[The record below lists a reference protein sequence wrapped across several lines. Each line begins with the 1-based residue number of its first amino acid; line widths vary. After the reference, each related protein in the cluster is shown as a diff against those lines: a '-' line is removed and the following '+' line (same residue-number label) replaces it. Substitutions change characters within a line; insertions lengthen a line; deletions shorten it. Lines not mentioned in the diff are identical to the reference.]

1 MLVRTWNVFHGNA
14 VPRERRSY
22 LKQMVR
28 LASEDGPDVLCLQEI
43 PAWALSRLATWSG
56 MTAAAVDVAARPPL
70 GAWLGRWI
78 TRLDNARLRAA
89 FAGQGNAILVA
100 RHLDVLERKTIV
112 LNPLRLR
119 LDLARRLRLS
129 PAAQVR
135 WASERRI
142 CQRVLVGA
150 AGRAVVL
157 ANLHVSNH
165 PDLRLRD
172 AELERAFAFVGASQD
187 PTVFAGDFNRSPATS
202 SVFRGLVASGG
213 FEAAGAT
220 IDHVLV
226 RGAPASDP
234 LQWPEERRRVDGRLL
249 SDHAPVEVDVDL

>member
-43 PAWALSRLATWSG
+43 PAWALSRLAGWSG
-56 MTAAAVDVAARPPL
+56 MTAAAATVAARPPL

-78 TRLDNARLRAA
+78 TRVDNARLRAA

-100 RHLDVLERKTIV
+100 RHLEPLERRTIV
-112 LNPLRLR
+112 LNPLSLRLKAAWRLR
-119 LDLARRLRLS
+119 LGLGS
-129 PAAQVR
+129 QIR

-142 CQRVLVGA
+142 CQRVRVR
-150 AGRAVVL
+150 AGDRTFVV

-165 PDLRLRD
+165 PDRRIRD
-172 AELERAFAFVGASQD
+172 VELERAFAFVGSPD
-187 PTVFAGDFNRSPATS
+187 EPTIFAGDFNRSPETS
-202 SVFRGLVASGG
+202 PVFSDLIERGGYSG
-213 FEAAGAT
+213 AGPT
-220 IDHVLV
+220 IDHVIV
-226 RGAPASDP
+226 RGAAVAGTV
-234 LQWPEERRRVDGRLL
+234 LWPEERRRVDGRLL
-249 SDHAPVEVDVDL
+249 SDHAPVEVRLDL